1 MARSWSTGGISS
13 IEMWM
18 FMMHPLPACAG
29 NSRKYTYIYKE
40 VYEIFASNVR
50 SGEIH
55 RKYDIIQIS
64 CCVTVCTYVIV
75 CIRTYTY
82 KYCVYHY
89 RNCWH
94 DSHKTYSKYLAYA
107 WRLWTWPAPNCC
119 RLQKL
124 GHTVERNLIQLAQTF
139 NAKSQ
144 TLLGRLNPDPLI
156 CSQSTYPTFTMFYI
170 VLPCFT
176 LHQNILSTVVY
187 M

>member
-1 MARSWSTGGISS
+1 MYVCNRV
-13 IEMWM
+13 
-18 FMMHPLPACAG
+18 
-29 NSRKYTYIYKE
+29 YTY
-40 VYEIFASNVR
+40 
-50 SGEIH
+50 
-55 RKYDIIQIS
+55 
-64 CCVTVCTYVIV
+64 
-75 CIRTYTY
+75 TYTY

-156 CSQSTYPTFTMFYI
+156 CSQSTYPTFSMFYPASKHLEHCSAH
-170 VLPCFT
+170 VALQSSPSDPPKSFT
-176 LHQNILSTVVY
+176 RVSLIPSRHLFKANVKHPVTEIL
-187 M
+187 